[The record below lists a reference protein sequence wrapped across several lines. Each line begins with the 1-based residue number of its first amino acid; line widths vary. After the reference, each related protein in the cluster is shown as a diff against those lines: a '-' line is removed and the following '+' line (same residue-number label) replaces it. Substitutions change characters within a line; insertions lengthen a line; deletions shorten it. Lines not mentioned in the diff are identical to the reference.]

1 MMLGHSVFR
10 QPDVRSFKKYV
21 LKVIFSS
28 LVHSYDV
35 TLFVIAK
42 MGINLETILLFL
54 DHQKYFS
61 LFFLI
66 LINLTV
72 KYLMLSPRV
81 TKCDVESCVGK
92 MFVHCP
98 YPLAARRCGQT
109 K

>member
-42 MGINLETILLFL
+42 MGINLETTIFGPSKIFFTFL
-54 DHQKYFS
+54 SHFNQFNCQI
-61 LFFLI
+61 F
-66 LINLTV
+66 NV
-72 KYLMLSPRV
+72 VP
-81 TKCDVESCVGK
+81 ESYE
-92 MFVHCP
+92 M
-98 YPLAARRCGQT
+98 
-109 K
+109 